1 MRTANLRSSLLALM
15 LVAAGAAAG
24 LRICGKSGPSRSE
37 VEVYPSLEDTLC
49 EVIAKAP
56 PARAQGPLPDDA
68 ALAAWTEQVEG
79 ALAEGLALVAMEDAH
94 TYWHSAPTE
103 RDVACAR
110 KLWTA
115 ASRLPP
121 EYRLR
126 RLAEESLERLLR
138 KDAGSPERTKLAQV
152 LALTVDASSSPAPSS
167 A

>member
-1 MRTANLRSSLLALM
+1 MRAANLRSSLLALV
-15 LVAAGAAAG
+15 LVAVGVAAG

-37 VEVYPSLEDTLC
+37 LEVYPSLEDTLC

-56 PARAQGPLPDDA
+56 PARAQGPLPDDT

-121 EYRLR
+121 E
-126 RLAEESLERLLR
+126 
-138 KDAGSPERTKLAQV
+138 
-152 LALTVDASSSPAPSS
+152 
-167 A
+167 